1 MNNDNDSDKPN
12 LDSAYSLQ
20 TPEDNRRL
28 YRDWAATYE
37 QDFLAQSGYRFG
49 QLIADA
55 FRDAGGRGPV
65 LDAGCGT
72 GLIGDFLASDIE
84 LDGADI
90 SQEMLVVARSKGRY
104 RQLFEVDLTKP
115 LPFDDASYNGLTS
128 SGTFTHGHVGPDA
141 LDELVRVLRSGAVAA
156 ITGNRAF
163 YETAGFAAK
172 FDDLTRQGR
181 INKPILREEL
191 IYSQSGSPPEGHE
204 NDTAYIIVFERV

>member
-1 MNNDNDSDKPN
+1 MNSDKPD

-20 TPEDNRRL
+20 SPEDNRRL
-28 YRDWAATYE
+28 YRDWAATYD

-72 GLIGDFLASDIE
+72 GLIGDFLAADIE

-90 SQEMLVVARSKGRY
+90 SQEMLAVARSKGRY
-104 RQLFEVDLTKP
+104 RNLFELDLTKP
-115 LPFDDASYNGLTS
+115 LPFDDGSYNGLTS
-128 SGTFTHGHVGPDA
+128 SGTFTHGHVGPEA
-141 LDELVRVLRSGAVAA
+141 LDELVRVLRGGAIAA
-156 ITGNRAF
+156 LTGNRAF

-172 FDDLTRQGR
+172 LDDLVRSGQIRDPT
-181 INKPILREEL
+181 LSEER
-191 IYSQSGSPPEGHE
+191 IYSEQGSPPEGHE
-204 NDTAYIIVFERV
+204 NDTAYIIVFERI